1 MGQYPPAPLS
11 TPDNGAGGYCPG
23 SDKIMAASRSI
34 SRYTASITRFVFGGF
49 VPNLAK
55 PVNRIIF
62 LVCVL
67 VTGALAGAFVWL
79 FFFLMDK
86 GISFLWST
94 VPAWLGALTADIFPI
109 LSQGSFGFIPYP
121 LLVWCIGRH
130 HYWFIYKEGKG
141 PA

>member
-11 TPDNGAGGYCPG
+11 GVDNGAGGYCPG

-109 LSQGSFGFIPYP
+109 LS
-121 LLVWCIGRH
+121 
-130 HYWFIYKEGKG
+130 
-141 PA
+141 